1 MYSKII
7 NPETGRSVLINGQLG
22 KNILRKY
29 LKALEGGS
37 TPDVVS
43 QNREHVNE
51 SCSRCRDLSV
61 DAVGLYGEAT
71 IKSTDV
77 VDKIIADYKLKIACE
92 VTCVDLNFENLVSD
106 ESGRM
111 APKKNAFYKCSAFDE
126 CNKKIKALMSLEYSH
141 TGYYLNYLKE
151 CAYSKH
157 KNSSAIVEFEFE
169 EEFLVSLPNFN
180 ELCNWN
186 EFKKYVFT
194 PARTSFYIK
203 QVESDDGSGIATPDT
218 KSNNI
223 FVVGPSAAGKTFS
236 WKTLIPRLPTDYP
249 SNYLSIDGGLMRE
262 YSLVYEMVKEI
273 IRKKNLI
280 SPAVNAAIKN
290 VVDTTKQFSIRN
302 PRWEEG
308 VVDTIH
314 LENGYV
320 AAVGG
325 SKIEVIGES
334 SIDIYD
340 IFQRFGLKKEFNL
353 IIEKSV
359 KKGAKISLVIPD
371 TLTGTLKNNALCKI
385 TPSNLLKRTF
395 GECIRKN
402 IVDKYN
408 FGRIYGSTHLHP
420 TVFLVYQHKAPINRV
435 LKERR
440 CEGTAESGNKRS
452 IGEAKPYSSSAWKTS
467 MDLGLKLFEA
477 EDVKNGIRFI
487 IHNSG
492 SLNRASSYFN
502 IVEPDGVAKASL
514 LNIKELIEVP
524 KIDILSG
531 MLYTGKLP
539 RREYIL
545 LN

>member
-37 TPDVVS
+37 TPRSASGDTTPTS
-43 QNREHVNE
+43 
-51 SCSRCRDLSV
+51 D
-61 DAVGLYGEAT
+61 G
-71 IKSTDV
+71 I
-77 VDKIIADYKLKIACE
+77 VDKIIADYTRKINEAI
-92 VTCVDLNFENLVSD
+92 TDANLNFKNLVID

-157 KNSSAIVEFEFE
+157 KKSTPIVKFEFE
-169 EEFLVSLPNFN
+169 AEFLVSHQTISLPNFN

-186 EFKKYVFT
+186 EFKKYVHNG
-194 PARTSFYIK
+194 SFYIK
-203 QVESDDGSGIATPDT
+203 QVESDDGSGIATLDT

-249 SNYLSIDGGLMRE
+249 SNYLSIDGGLMRD

-280 SPAVNAAIKN
+280 SPTVKAAIKN

-408 FGRIYGSTHLHP
+408 FGRIYDNSSHLYP
-420 TVFLVYQHKAPINRV
+420 TVFLVYQHKSPINRV
-435 LKERR
+435 PKERR
-440 CEGTAESGNKRS
+440 CAGTAESGNKRS
-452 IGEAKPYSSSAWKTS
+452 IGEAKPYSSSAWKAS

-477 EDVKNGIRFI
+477 GDVKKGIRFI

-492 SLNRASSYFN
+492 SPNRASSYFN